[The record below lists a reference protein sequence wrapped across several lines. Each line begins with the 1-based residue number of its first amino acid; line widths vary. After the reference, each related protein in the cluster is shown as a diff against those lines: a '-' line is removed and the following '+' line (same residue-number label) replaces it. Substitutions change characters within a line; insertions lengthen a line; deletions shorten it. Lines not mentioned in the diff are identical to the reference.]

1 MQACSLERKEECKK
15 QDLTPIAPIAI
26 DPANKVIELTGSK
39 SKIVFKLLPPD
50 DPIQRKPDIRLAK
63 EHLGWELEIPIE
75 EGLKQTIT
83 YFERLISSL

>member
-1 MQACSLERKEECKK
+1 MKSYAKMTVKKTRKSV
-15 QDLTPIAPIAI
+15 
-26 DPANKVIELTGSK
+26 VIELTGSK

-63 EHLGWELEIPIE
+63 EHLGWEPEIPIE

-83 YFERLISSL
+83 YFERLISFASHKFCPH